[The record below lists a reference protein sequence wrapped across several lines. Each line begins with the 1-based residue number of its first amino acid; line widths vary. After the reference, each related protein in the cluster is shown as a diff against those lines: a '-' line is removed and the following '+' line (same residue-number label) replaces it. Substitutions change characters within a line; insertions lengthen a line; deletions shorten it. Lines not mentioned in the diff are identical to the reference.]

1 VMEERPCSPNNRPLD
16 SFSTGAPPAMSSP
29 EHAQFSNSTIDCRQS
44 HYQPGVSLERH
55 YHDTTWMV
63 FAFSGSFALTM
74 RSCETVLGSHSL
86 LYLPAGE
93 MHANVF
99 GSHGAGVFITA
110 IDPAWIGDRLEVVN
124 ADADRPRIAPAGYL
138 RGLAHKMHEEFKSPD
153 ALSDLIVEGAF
164 LELLGRW
171 FRDGFLQHR
180 DAPAWMRR
188 VKALLQDSFRDPLS
202 LKDVAQV
209 AGVHPSHVARE
220 FHRIYG
226 MTVGDYIRKLRV
238 DFVAEQLVQPH
249 KRKKEDTVSLTDLA
263 LCAGFSSH
271 AHMAAM
277 FKRVTGMT
285 PTEYRKSHG
294 ITSIR

>member
-1 VMEERPCSPNNRPLD
+1 MNVPGNS
-16 SFSTGAPPAMSSP
+16 
-29 EHAQFSNSTIDCRQS
+29 QFSNSTIDCRQS
-44 HYQPGVSLERH
+44 LYQAGASLQRH
-55 YHDTTWMV
+55 YHDSTWV
-63 FAFSGSFALTM
+63 VLACSGSFSLTM
-74 RSCETVLGSHSL
+74 RSRETMFAPRSL
-86 LYLPAGE
+86 FYLPAGE

-99 GSHGAGVFITA
+99 GSQGAGIFITA
-110 IDPAWIGDRLEVVN
+110 VDPDWIGNRLEVVN
-124 ADADRPRIAPAGYL
+124 ADADRPRVAPPGYL
-138 RGLAHKMHEEFKSPD
+138 HGLALKMYEEFKSPD

-171 FRDGFLQHR
+171 FRGGFHQPN

-188 VKALLQDSFRDPLS
+188 VTALLQDSFRDAVS
-202 LKDVAQV
+202 LNDVARV
-209 AGVHPSHVARE
+209 AGVHPSHAARE

-238 DFVAEQLVQPH
+238 EFVAERLVHPH
-249 KRKKEDTVSLTDLA
+249 KDTPSLTDLA

-285 PTEYRKSHG
+285 PTEYRKAHG

>member
-1 VMEERPCSPNNRPLD
+1 MNVLGH
-16 SFSTGAPPAMSSP
+16 F
-29 EHAQFSNSTIDCRQS
+29 QFSNSTIDCR
-44 HYQPGVSLERH
+44 HSLYDAGASLQRH
-55 YHDTTWMV
+55 YHDSTWV
-63 FAFSGSFALTM
+63 VLAFSGSFSLTM
-74 RSCETVLGSHSL
+74 RSRETILAPRTL
-86 LYLPAGE
+86 FYLPAGE

-99 GSHGAGVFITA
+99 GSQGAGVFITA
-110 IDPAWIGDRLEVVN
+110 VDPGWLSNRLETVD
-124 ADADRPRIAPAGYL
+124 ADADRPRIGPPGYL
-138 RGLAHKMHEEFKSPD
+138 RGLALKMYQEFKSPD

-171 FRDGFLQHR
+171 FRGGLDQPN

-188 VKALLQDSFRDPLS
+188 VKAYLQDSFRDAVS
-202 LKDVAQV
+202 LNEVAQV

-226 MTVGDYIRKLRV
+226 MTVGEYVRKLRV
-238 DFVAEQLVQPH
+238 EFVAERLIHPH
-249 KRKKEDTVSLTDLA
+249 KDTPSLTDLA

-277 FKRVTGMT
+277 FKSVTGMT
-285 PTEYRKSHG
+285 PTEYRKAHG

>member
-1 VMEERPCSPNNRPLD
+1 
-16 SFSTGAPPAMSSP
+16 MSILGRS
-29 EHAQFSNSTIDCRQS
+29 QFSNSTIDCRHSQ
-44 HYQPGVSLERH
+44 YQAGASLQRH
-55 YHDTTWMV
+55 YHDSTWV
-63 FAFSGSFALTM
+63 VLAFSGSFSVTT
-74 RSCETVLGSHSL
+74 RSRESIFGPKSL
-86 LYLPAGE
+86 FYLPAGE
-93 MHANVF
+93 MHAALF

-110 IDPAWIGDRLEVVN
+110 VDPGWVGNRLEIVN
-124 ADADRPRIAPAGYL
+124 ADAECPRIAPPGYL
-138 RGLAHKMHEEFKSPD
+138 RGLALKMYEEFKTPD

-171 FRDGFLQHR
+171 FRGGSRQPSA
-180 DAPAWMRR
+180 APAWMRR
-188 VKALLQDSFRDPLS
+188 VKAFLQDSFRDAVS
-202 LKDVAQV
+202 LTDVAQV

-220 FHRIYG
+220 FNRIYG

-238 DFVAEQLVQPH
+238 EFVAEQLIQPH
-249 KRKKEDTVSLTDLA
+249 KDAASLTDLA

-285 PTEYRKSHG
+285 PSEYRKAHG

>member
-1 VMEERPCSPNNRPLD
+1 
-16 SFSTGAPPAMSSP
+16 MSVPGYS
-29 EHAQFSNSTIDCRQS
+29 QFSNSTIDCRQS
-44 HYQPGVSLERH
+44 LYQAGASLQRH
-55 YHDTTWMV
+55 YHESTWV
-63 FAFSGSFALTM
+63 VLAFSGSFSLTM
-74 RSCETVLGSHSL
+74 RSRETILASRSL
-86 LYLPAGE
+86 FYLPAGE
-93 MHANVF
+93 MHTNVF
-99 GSHGAGVFITA
+99 GSQGAGVFITA
-110 IDPAWIGDRLEVVN
+110 VDPSWIGNRLEIVN
-124 ADADRPRIAPAGYL
+124 ADVDCPRIAPPGYL
-138 RGLAHKMHEEFKSPD
+138 RGLALKMYEEFKSPD

-171 FRDGFLQHR
+171 FRGGFDQPS
-180 DAPAWMRR
+180 DAPSWMRR
-188 VKALLQDSFRDPLS
+188 VKAFLQDGFRDAIS
-202 LKDVAQV
+202 LNDVAQV

-238 DFVAEQLVQPH
+238 EFVAERLIQPH
-249 KRKKEDTVSLTDLA
+249 KDTPSLTDLA

-285 PTEYRKSHG
+285 PTEYRKAHG

>member
-1 VMEERPCSPNNRPLD
+1 MNVPGQ
-16 SFSTGAPPAMSSP
+16 F
-29 EHAQFSNSTIDCRQS
+29 QFSNSTIDCRQS
-44 HYQPGVSLERH
+44 LYQAGAALQRH
-55 YHDTTWMV
+55 YHDSTWV
-63 FAFSGSFALTM
+63 VLAFAGSFSLTI
-74 RSCETVLGSHSL
+74 RSRETMFAPRSL
-86 LYLPAGE
+86 FYLPAGE

-99 GSHGAGVFITA
+99 GSQGAGIFITA
-110 IDPAWIGDRLEVVN
+110 VDPDWIGNRLEIAN
-124 ADADRPRIAPAGYL
+124 ADADCPRIAPPGYL
-138 RGLAHKMHEEFKSPD
+138 NGLALKMYKEFKSPD

-171 FRDGFLQHR
+171 FRAGLDR
-180 DAPAWMRR
+180 PSDAPGWMRR
-188 VKALLQDSFRDPLS
+188 VKALLQDSFRDPVS
-202 LKDVAQV
+202 LNDVSQV

-238 DFVAEQLVQPH
+238 EFVAERLIHPH
-249 KRKKEDTVSLTDLA
+249 KDTPSLTDLA
-263 LCAGFSSH
+263 LGAGFSSH

-285 PTEYRKSHG
+285 PTEYRKAHG

>member
-1 VMEERPCSPNNRPLD
+1 MN
-16 SFSTGAPPAMSSP
+16 APGQF
-29 EHAQFSNSTIDCRQS
+29 QFSNSSIDCRQS
-44 HYQPGVSLERH
+44 MYQPGAALERH
-55 YHDTTWMV
+55 FHDKSWV
-63 FAFSGSFALTM
+63 VLAFSGSFSVTM
-74 RSCETVLGSHSL
+74 RSRETMVAPKSL
-86 LYLPAGE
+86 FYLPAGE
-93 MHANVF
+93 MHTNNF

-110 IDPAWIGDRLEVVN
+110 VDPSWIGNRLEVVN
-124 ADADRPRIAPAGYL
+124 ADAECPRVAPPGYL
-138 RGLAHKMHEEFKSPD
+138 RGLALKMYEEFRSPD

-171 FRDGFLQHR
+171 FRGGIHQPN

-188 VKALLQDSFRDPLS
+188 VTAYLHDSFCDPVS
-202 LKDVAQV
+202 LGQIAHV

-220 FHRIYG
+220 FNRIYG

-238 DFVAEQLVQPH
+238 EFVAERLLHPH
-249 KRKKEDTVSLTDLA
+249 KDTPSLTELA

-271 AHMAAM
+271 AHMAAT

-285 PTEYRKSHG
+285 PSEYRTGHG

>member
-1 VMEERPCSPNNRPLD
+1 MNVL
-16 SFSTGAPPAMSSP
+16 
-29 EHAQFSNSTIDCRQS
+29 EHSRFSNSTIDCRQS
-44 HYQPGVSLERH
+44 LYQAGASLQRH
-55 YHDTTWMV
+55 YHESTWV
-63 FAFSGSFALTM
+63 VLAFSGSFSLTL
-74 RSCETVLGSHSL
+74 RSRETMLAPRSL
-86 LYLPAGE
+86 FYLPAGE

-99 GSHGAGVFITA
+99 GSQGAGVFITA
-110 IDPAWIGDRLEVVN
+110 VDPGWIGNRLEIAN
-124 ADADRPRIAPAGYL
+124 ADPDCPRIAPPGYL
-138 RGLAHKMHEEFKSPD
+138 RGLALKMYEEFKSPD

-171 FRDGFLQHR
+171 FRGGFDQPS
-180 DAPAWMRR
+180 DAPGWMRR
-188 VKALLQDSFRDPLS
+188 VKALLQDSFRDGVS
-202 LKDVAQV
+202 LYDVAQV

-238 DFVAEQLVQPH
+238 EFVAERLIRPH
-249 KRKKEDTVSLTDLA
+249 KDTPSLTDLA

-271 AHMAAM
+271 AHMAAK

-285 PTEYRKSHG
+285 PTEYRKAHG

>member
-1 VMEERPCSPNNRPLD
+1 MNVL
-16 SFSTGAPPAMSSP
+16 
-29 EHAQFSNSTIDCRQS
+29 EHSQFSNSTIDCRQS
-44 HYQPGVSLERH
+44 LYQAGASLQRH
-55 YHDTTWMV
+55 YHESTWV
-63 FAFSGSFALTM
+63 VLAFSGSFSLTL
-74 RSCETVLGSHSL
+74 RSRETMLAPRSL
-86 LYLPAGE
+86 FYLPAGE

-99 GSHGAGVFITA
+99 GSQGAGVFITA
-110 IDPAWIGDRLEVVN
+110 VDPGWIGNRLEIAN
-124 ADADRPRIAPAGYL
+124 ADADCPRIAPPGYL
-138 RGLAHKMHEEFKSPD
+138 RGLALKMYEEFKSPD

-171 FRDGFLQHR
+171 FRGGFDQPS
-180 DAPAWMRR
+180 DAPGWMRR
-188 VKALLQDSFRDPLS
+188 VKALLQDSFRDGVS
-202 LKDVAQV
+202 LYDVAQV

-238 DFVAEQLVQPH
+238 EFVAERLIRPH
-249 KRKKEDTVSLTDLA
+249 KDTPSLTDLA

-285 PTEYRKSHG
+285 PTEYRKAHG

>member
-1 VMEERPCSPNNRPLD
+1 
-16 SFSTGAPPAMSSP
+16 
-29 EHAQFSNSTIDCRQS
+29 
-44 HYQPGVSLERH
+44 
-55 YHDTTWMV
+55 MV

-138 RGLAHKMHEEFKSPD
+138 RGLAHKMYEEFKSPD

-238 DFVAEQLVQPH
+238 EFVAEQLVQPH

-263 LCAGFSSH
+263 LCDAQACDRNDSNRISKVPRNHINPLIEGQCLERQGLDADLASPQSEAVTLSRVADILCSQSH
-271 AHMAAM
+271 ADL
-277 FKRVTGMT
+277 TGVAGRAGRMLV
-285 PTEYRKSHG
+285 P
-294 ITSIR
+294 

>member
-1 VMEERPCSPNNRPLD
+1 MNVLGHS
-16 SFSTGAPPAMSSP
+16 
-29 EHAQFSNSTIDCRQS
+29 QFSNSTIDCR
-44 HYQPGVSLERH
+44 HSLYEAGAALQRH
-55 YHDTTWMV
+55 YHDRTWV
-63 FAFSGSFALTM
+63 VLAFTGSFSVSM
-74 RSCETVLGSHSL
+74 RSRQTIFGPRSL
-86 LYLPAGE
+86 FYLPAGE
-93 MHANVF
+93 MHENVF
-99 GSHGAGVFITA
+99 GSNGAGVFVTA
-110 IDPAWIGDRLEVVN
+110 VDPGWIGNRLEIVH
-124 ADADRPRIAPAGYL
+124 ADADCPRIAPPGYL
-138 RGLAHKMHEEFKSPD
+138 RGLALKMFTELKSPD

-171 FRDGFLQHR
+171 FRGGSRQPS
-180 DAPAWMRR
+180 DAPSWMRR
-188 VKALLQDSFRDPLS
+188 VNAFLHDSFRSAVS
-202 LKDVAQV
+202 LNEVAQV

-238 DFVAEQLVQPH
+238 EFVADRLIQPH
-249 KRKKEDTVSLTDLA
+249 KDSPSLTDLA

-294 ITSIR
+294 ITSIL

>member
-1 VMEERPCSPNNRPLD
+1 MNV
-16 SFSTGAPPAMSSP
+16 P
-29 EHAQFSNSTIDCRQS
+29 EHSQFSNSTIDCRQS
-44 HYQPGVSLERH
+44 LYQAGASLQRH
-55 YHDTTWMV
+55 YHDSTWV
-63 FAFSGSFALTM
+63 VLACSGSFSLTM
-74 RSCETVLGSHSL
+74 RSRETMFAPLSL
-86 LYLPAGE
+86 FYLPAGE
-93 MHANVF
+93 MHENVF

-110 IDPAWIGDRLEVVN
+110 VDPGWIGNRLEVVN
-124 ADADRPRIAPAGYL
+124 ADADRPRIAPPGYL
-138 RGLAHKMHEEFKSPD
+138 RGLALKMYQEFKSPD

-171 FRDGFLQHR
+171 FRGGFHQPN

-188 VKALLQDSFRDPLS
+188 VKALLQDSFRDAVS
-202 LKDVAQV
+202 LNDVAKV

-238 DFVAEQLVQPH
+238 EFVAERLILPH
-249 KRKKEDTVSLTDLA
+249 KDTPSLTDLA

-285 PTEYRKSHG
+285 PTEYRKAHG
-294 ITSIR
+294 ITSMR